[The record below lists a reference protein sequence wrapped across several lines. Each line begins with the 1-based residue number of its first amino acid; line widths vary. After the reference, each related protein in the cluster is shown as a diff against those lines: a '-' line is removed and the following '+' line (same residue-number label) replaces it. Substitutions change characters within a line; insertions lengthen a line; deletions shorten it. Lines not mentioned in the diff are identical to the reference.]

1 MNGPQWQATQRVALA
16 ATLLVLGG
24 CVPSKVTI
32 NTWPKIDE
40 YRVKTVAVIP
50 FEALTTPQ
58 VTSPNVPE
66 IQAPQGAKRSDIS
79 FAPPQATEKLDQP
92 TATVPPQAAEKLTQ
106 IVYGRLK
113 HWEGVQFLPPD
124 RAAGALKAL
133 RPATEGEGLTPEE
146 KARQV
151 ALRLSADAAL
161 LGRVLVYQ
169 ERVGSKLGADP
180 AAVGFEV
187 KLVAADGT
195 VLWVGNYYEKQR
207 PMNEDFMGSVQR
219 GFVFVTAEEL
229 AEYGAGRVIRSFPFG
244 APSPRPQQ

>member
-1 MNGPQWQATQRVALA
+1 MKGPQRQAAQRVSLA

-32 NTWPKIDE
+32 ETSPKIDE
-40 YRVKTVAVIP
+40 YRVKTVVVMP
-50 FEALTTPQ
+50 FEALATPQ
-58 VTSPNVPE
+58 VTSPSVPE

-92 TATVPPQAAEKLTQ
+92 TATVPPQAAGKITQ

-113 HWEGVQFLPPD
+113 LWEGVRFLPPD
-124 RAAGALKAL
+124 QAAGALKAL
-133 RPATEGEGLTPEE
+133 GPAAQGLTPEE
-146 KARQV
+146 RARQV
-151 ALRLSADAAL
+151 AQRLSADAAL
-161 LGRVLVYQ
+161 FGRVLVYQ

-195 VLWVGNYYEKQR
+195 VLWAGNYYEKQR
-207 PMNEDFMGSVQR
+207 PMNEDFIGSVRR
-219 GFVFVTAEEL
+219 GFAFVTAEEL
-229 AEYGAGRVIRSFPFG
+229 AEYGAERVIRSFPFG
-244 APSPRPQQ
+244 GRSPR

>member
-1 MNGPQWQATQRVALA
+1 MIGHPWQTAQRVSLA
-16 ATLLVLGG
+16 ATLLILGG

-32 NTWPKIDE
+32 DTSPKVDQ
-40 YRVKTVAVIP
+40 YRVKTVAVMP

-58 VTSPNVPE
+58 VTSPLVPE
-66 IQAPQGAKRSDIS
+66 MQAPQGAKRSDIS
-79 FAPPQATEKLDQP
+79 FAAPQATERLDQP
-92 TATVPPQAAEKLTQ
+92 TATVPPQAAEKITQ

-113 HWEGVQFLPPD
+113 LWEGVRFLPPD

-133 RPATEGEGLTPEE
+133 GSATEGLTPEE
-146 KARQV
+146 RARQV

-195 VLWVGNYYEKQR
+195 TLWAGNYYEKQR
-207 PMNEDFMGSVQR
+207 PMNEDFIGSVQR

-229 AEYGAGRVIRSFPFG
+229 AEYGAERVIRSFPFG
-244 APSPRPQQ
+244 GPSPR

>member
-1 MNGPQWQATQRVALA
+1 VISHRWPCAQRISLA
-16 ATLLVLGG
+16 ATFLALGA

-32 NTWPKIDE
+32 NTSPKIDQ
-40 YRVKTVAVIP
+40 YRVKMVAVMP

-66 IQAPQGAKRSDIS
+66 IQAPQGAKRSDITFS
-79 FAPPQATEKLDQP
+79 APQATTKLDQP
-92 TATVPPQAAEKLTQ
+92 TATVPPQAAEKVTQ

-113 HWEGVQFLPPD
+113 LWEGVQFLPPD
-124 RAAGALKAL
+124 RAAGALRAL
-133 RPATEGEGLTPEE
+133 GSAKEDQTPEE
-146 KARQV
+146 RARQV

-169 ERVGSKLGADP
+169 DRVGSKLGADP

-195 VLWVGNYYEKQR
+195 TLWVGNYYEKQR
-207 PMNEDFMGSVQR
+207 PMNEDFIGSVQR
-219 GFVFVTAEEL
+219 GFAFVTADEL
-229 AEYGAGRVIRSFPFG
+229 AEYGAERVIRDFPFG
-244 APSPRPQQ
+244 GPAPR